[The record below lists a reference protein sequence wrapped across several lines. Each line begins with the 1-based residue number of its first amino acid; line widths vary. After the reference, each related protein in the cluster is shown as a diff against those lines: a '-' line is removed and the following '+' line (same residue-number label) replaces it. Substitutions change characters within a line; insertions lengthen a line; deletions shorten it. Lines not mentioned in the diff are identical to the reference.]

1 MSYYDYYQPEAYLP
15 QTDTYIEKDAMINE
29 EIDKLRH
36 SATCALFE
44 RRDVLVVASVSCIYG
59 LGSPEDYRDLGLSL
73 RTGMVR
79 DRDAILRR
87 LVDIQYTRNDIDFQR
102 GTFRVRGDT
111 IEIFPAGYSDTAVRV
126 ELFGDEIERLLEF
139 EVLTGRALSEMNHI
153 MIYPA
158 KHHVVKDEKMRDAIS
173 SIEE

>member
-1 MSYYDYYQPEAYLP
+1 M
-15 QTDTYIEKDAMINE
+15 
-29 EIDKLRH
+29 
-36 SATCALFE
+36 
-44 RRDVLVVASVSCIYG
+44 
-59 LGSPEDYRDLGLSL
+59 
-73 RTGMVR
+73 
-79 DRDAILRR
+79 
-87 LVDIQYTRNDIDFQR
+87 DIQYTRNDIDFQR

-111 IEIFPAGYSDTAVRV
+111 IEIFPAVYSDTAVRV

-173 SIEE
+173 SIEEELHHRLKELRDQGKILEAYRLEQRKVSTSRCSRRWGTVPGLKTTPGTLPAGLRASLRTPCWISSPRISWW